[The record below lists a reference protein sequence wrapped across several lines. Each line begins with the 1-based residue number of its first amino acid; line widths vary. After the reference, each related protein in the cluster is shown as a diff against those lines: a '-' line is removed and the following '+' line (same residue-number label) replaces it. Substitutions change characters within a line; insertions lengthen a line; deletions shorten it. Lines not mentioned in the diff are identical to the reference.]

1 MTKQPMASWIFGVLV
16 GFGLAWAGCKDSNA
30 PPIIAADAAPIALS
44 RQLVFVS
51 AAQRS
56 AYLLDVGGSRPSDDP
71 RAVALPP
78 GALSA
83 VRRLAHDSALVLCEG
98 ERGSAT
104 VDAEP
109 AALVAIENDGKA
121 RKYELG
127 TTPFNALTQ
136 SDDGRY
142 AILYRNGSS
151 LGRTLNNPNEL
162 VVVDLDK
169 APADDGAITRKTPD
183 GLGHTL
189 TQVIVSPSSPSLHI
203 VDEDR
208 RLLVILSAAEVTL
221 FDLAHLERR
230 ATIVSLDETREIN
243 PSQVLFGGPD
253 PIMYVRADASDN
265 IFMFRLEPQDNGDDP
280 LRNDF
285 RPTINPLS
293 GGVGPRDMVLF
304 GDADPRLLVVAATS
318 GQALV
323 IDPSSS
329 KTESVKLS
337 QPATHIL
344 LFSGTSPSDSQV
356 RSRALLYADGGT
368 SVTFFDPE
376 STSDRPQDSLETLSL
391 SNAIGPVVP
400 LLEDNEAVLIH
411 ATGVT
416 VVNLTERSLTPIAA
430 SSPLTNAWF
439 DPDHARLWIAP
450 SQQPWVGTL
459 DLATGR
465 TDEVLLDADIS
476 GVVPVVDAG
485 RVAVVHPA
493 AIGHI
498 TLLDLEQPTRESAIT
513 VGGFSVGG
521 FSVANGLMVR
531 E

>member
-1 MTKQPMASWIFGVLV
+1 MTKQPLASWMFGVLV
-16 GFGLAWAGCKDSNA
+16 GFGSIWAGCKDSEA
-30 PPIIAADAAPIALS
+30 PPIITADAAPIALS
-44 RQLVFVS
+44 RQLVFIS
-51 AAQRS
+51 AAKRS
-56 AYLLDVGGSRPSDDP
+56 AYLLDVGAARPSADS

-78 GALSA
+78 GASSA
-83 VRRLAHDSALVLCEG
+83 VRRLAHDSALVLCQG

-169 APADDGAITRKTPD
+169 APDDDGAITRKTPD

-189 TQVIVSPSSPSLHI
+189 TQVIVSPSMHI

-208 RLLVILSAAEVTL
+208 RLLVILSAAEVTV
-221 FDLAHLERR
+221 FDLQHLDRR
-230 ATIVSLDETREIN
+230 ATIVSLDETREID
-243 PSQVLFGGPD
+243 PAQLLFGAPD

-265 IFMFRLEPQDNGDDP
+265 IFMFRFEPHHNDDP
-280 LRNDF
+280 VSNDF

-304 GDADPRLLVVAATS
+304 ADADANTRLLVVAATS

-329 KTESVKLS
+329 KTESVKLN
-337 QPATHIL
+337 QPANHIL
-344 LFSGTSPSDSQV
+344 LFSGTSPTDSQV

-376 STSDRPQDSLETLSL
+376 SMSDRPQDSLETLSL
-391 SNAIGPVVP
+391 SNPIGPVVP

-411 ATGVT
+411 TTAVT
-416 VVNLTERSLTPIAA
+416 IVNLTERSLTPIAA
-430 SSPLTNAWF
+430 SSGLTNAWF
-439 DPDHARLWIAP
+439 DPEHARLWIAP
-450 SQQPWVGTL
+450 KLQPWVGTL

-476 GVVPVVDAG
+476 GVVPVLDAG

-493 AIGHI
+493 TIGHI
-498 TLLDLEQPTRESAIT
+498 TLLDLEQPTRQNTIT
-513 VGGFSVGG
+513 LEGFSV
-521 FSVANGLMVR
+521 SAGLNL
-531 E
+531 ED